1 MSKIGD
7 QRRADILRAALS
19 EFSLRG
25 IDGVSMSEIAARVG
39 IGKSTIYEYFPSK
52 TGLFVA
58 SCRATIQRLGEQ
70 FQSIFMQEIPFSRQ
84 FELYVEM
91 MLELAQGIDFNEVLR
106 MFTDGSLKEL
116 KSVIEELGADVTAM
130 VERSIR
136 RAQATGE
143 LVSDLDVDITVAYLL
158 SLPNP
163 HLIFRLRQLGREDP
177 VKAVVRLAL
186 RGIRAEDSQKDAWRR
201 ETVQ

>member
-7 QRRADILRAALS
+7 QRRADILRAALT

-25 IDGVSMSEIAARVG
+25 IDGVSMSEIAARAG

-52 TGLFVA
+52 TELFNA
-58 SCRATIQRLGEQ
+58 SSRAKIRRIEEQ
-70 FQSIFMQEIPFSRQ
+70 FQSIFMQKISFSRQ
-84 FELYVEM
+84 LELYVKM

-116 KSVIEELGADVTAM
+116 NPVIEKLGADVTTM
-130 VERSIR
+130 VERAIR

-143 LVSDLDVDITVAYLL
+143 LVSDLDVDIAVAYLL

-163 HLIFRLRQLGREDP
+163 HLIFRLRQLDREDP
-177 VKAVVRLAL
+177 VKAVVKLAL
-186 RGIRAEDSQKDAWRR
+186 RGIRAEDSQKDA
-201 ETVQ
+201 